1 MRRYILILLLSF
13 CVGFSSQ
20 AQEINCSVSVNAEQ
34 TGRTKLSIFNTLESA
49 LQEFVSENTWTKL
62 NLQEHEKINC
72 NIFINITSYDSNNF
86 NATLQI
92 QSSRPIFGSVA
103 TTPVFNFKD
112 NDFDFEYTEYQNLD
126 YSPNTF
132 NSNLVSGISF
142 YIYTI
147 LGLDADTFAP
157 QGGQAYYEEA
167 RQIVNTAQQSNYE
180 GWRAGGNNK
189 SRFRL
194 NSDLLSNN
202 FTGYRDALYTY
213 HRLGLDKMHEDV
225 EEGKQKIAEAI
236 LALKQVNNT
245 RPNSLLIRT
254 FFDAKADEI
263 EKIFS
268 GGPSIPIT
276 EVVETL
282 NRIAPLYSKNWSSIK
297 Y

>member
-1 MRRYILILLLSF
+1 MRRYIFVLLLSF
-13 CVGFSSQ
+13 VVGFSSQ
-20 AQEINCSVSVNAEQ
+20 AQEINCSVKVNAEQ

-49 LQEFVSENTWTKL
+49 LQEFVSENSWTKL
-62 NLQEHEKINC
+62 DLQEHEKINC

-86 NATLQI
+86 KATLQI